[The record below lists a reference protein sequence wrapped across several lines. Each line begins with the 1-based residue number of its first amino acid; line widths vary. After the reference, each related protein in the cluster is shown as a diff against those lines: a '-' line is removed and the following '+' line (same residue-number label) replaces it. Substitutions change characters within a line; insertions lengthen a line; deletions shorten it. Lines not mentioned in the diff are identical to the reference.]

1 MLSALQVLRKLVRVG
16 VNIARFN
23 AAHGT
28 VQTHLASLA
37 KLRKWVH
44 GLALYRCSGVIAVC
58 VRAKRYLIIWAST
71 YTGGG

>member
-1 MLSALQVLRKLVRVG
+1 MTMSHVSLMFTLARQVLRKLVRVG

-37 KLRKWVH
+37 KLRKWVPFH
-44 GLALYRCSGVIAVC
+44 Y
-58 VRAKRYLIIWAST
+58 WH
-71 YTGGG
+71 